1 MDNEEEEEEGEG
13 GLETNCA
20 PNPYQTHP
28 PPEGCCT
35 TDGEA
40 GSWAAHPPPPP
51 ESAAVRRW
59 VPCAPGY
66 TTPGAVRLTAPRHSV
81 DSCNLMNGFGCNSS
95 FSTLVVWK
103 PEYISQFGSSC
114 ADVSLRL
121 MSENNLCPRSYFT
134 VEEGPCMFSQEPC
147 GISML
152 LLLPC

>member
-1 MDNEEEEEEGEG
+1 MRKRKKREKGDWRPTVPQIPTRRT
-13 GLETNCA
+13 LRPKA
-20 PNPYQTHP
+20 AVPRMVRLA
-28 PPEGCCT
+28 
-35 TDGEA
+35 A
-40 GSWAAHPPPPP
+40 GQRTRPPPP
-51 ESAAVRRW
+51 ESVAVRRW